1 MTLKTFSIEKNFT
14 CDAEECQTPLKNAE
28 DQKNCDLM
36 KSMQRFLTYCFEKSA
51 AGIWVRKRGS
61 QTAAKSI
68 FPTWFTINWK
78 SNQCRVCTTW
88 EMTEVTFY
96 VI

>member
-51 AGIWVRKRGS
+51 AGI
-61 QTAAKSI
+61 
-68 FPTWFTINWK
+68 
-78 SNQCRVCTTW
+78 
-88 EMTEVTFY
+88 
-96 VI
+96 